1 VRTSFRVV
9 ALLSCLSPLAFTQQN
24 PPASTAAS
32 SQAPPSSGS
41 GAVITQRPAYNA
53 PVTSSGKGSI
63 QLNVTVT
70 DKSGRVVSGLD
81 QSAFTLLDNNQP
93 AKILSFHAYNGA
105 VQPPPVPVQVII
117 LFDLVDTPFDNVSY
131 ARQQVDKFLR
141 QNGGHLAQPVSIY
154 WLTDQGVDVQAEP
167 VLDGNGLADHLEATS
182 GRLRMIN
189 RNAGA
194 WGAIERYQFSVKMLT
209 AIAGNEADKPGRK
222 LLIWAGPGWP
232 QLDDPGL
239 NYSDK
244 GQQSLFHQIVDLST
258 LLRKAH
264 IDLYSVSQGVSG
276 IGTFIYQSYLK
287 EVKKPGQTS
296 PPDIT
301 LKVLAVQS
309 GGLVLPPS
317 NDLAGAIDTCVQ
329 DAGAYYT
336 ISFDPPPA
344 DGPNEYHELKV
355 RIATPGLTARTNT
368 GYYNQPLAK

>member
-1 VRTSFRVV
+1 
-9 ALLSCLSPLAFTQQN
+9 
-24 PPASTAAS
+24 
-32 SQAPPSSGS
+32 
-41 GAVITQRPAYNA
+41 
-53 PVTSSGKGSI
+53 
-63 QLNVTVT
+63 
-70 DKSGRVVSGLD
+70 
-81 QSAFTLLDNNQP
+81 
-93 AKILSFHAYNGA
+93 
-105 VQPPPVPVQVII
+105 VPVQVII

-287 EVKKPGQTS
+287 GVKKPGQTS

-336 ISFDPPPA
+336 ISFDPPPV